1 MVQPAQLKKIAVFA
15 SGTGTNA
22 LEIIRH
28 FSGHDSARVRL
39 VLCNRPGAGVIQHAL
54 NHDIP
59 LTLFKRREL
68 ATTILDDLVRSQID
82 FIVLAGFLLKIPE
95 SVVEAFPDKIINIHP
110 ALLPKYGGKGMYGQR
125 VHEAVIAAGD
135 KESGITIHLVNEF
148 YDEGEPVFQ
157 ATCPVTPDDTP
168 KSLARKVQQ
177 LEHQHYPKI
186 IEQLLS

>member
-1 MVQPAQLKKIAVFA
+1 MANPAPFKKIAVFA

-28 FSGHDSARVRL
+28 FSDHHLARVAL
-39 VLCNRPGAGVIQHAL
+39 VLCNKPGARVIQHAL
-54 NHDIP
+54 DYNIP

-68 ATTILDDLVRSQID
+68 ATAVLDDLLRSQID

-95 SVVEAFPDKIINIHP
+95 NLVEAFPDKIVNIHP

-135 KESGITIHLVNEF
+135 TESGITIHLVNEF
-148 YDEGEPVFQ
+148 YDEGETLFQ
-157 ATCPVTPDDTP
+157 ATCPVTPNDTP
-168 KSLARKVQQ
+168 QSLARKVQQ
-177 LEHQHYPKI
+177 LEHQYYPKI